1 MTRRWRAI
9 CAAAIALSCGA
20 CAVGP
25 KYNVPSTEI
34 PAAFKESGPA
44 PPAAANFLPA
54 QPDDDAIRARWW
66 EVFDDAQLN
75 DLETRA
81 TEANQSVAQAEAT
94 FRAARA
100 AVRGA
105 RAGLFPTVTGGASA
119 TRSRP
124 SSNRVTGFAPGASND
139 YQLTVDF
146 SYEADVWGRVRR
158 NVEANVASA
167 QASAADVQTA
177 LLIVTSELAVDY
189 FQLRGID
196 AQIDLLERTI
206 ASYERALTLTTAR
219 FNQGVASGI
228 DVAQAQTQLESARV
242 QATDLGTTRAQL
254 EHAIATLTGAPPANV
269 TIAPAVIA
277 ANPPSIPA
285 MVPSRLLERRPDVAA
300 AERRVAS
307 ANALIGVARAAY
319 FPSISLTGSGGV
331 ESSVL
336 GDLLS
341 LPSRI
346 WSIGPALVQTIFD
359 GGLRHALTD
368 QAVAGHDEAVATYR
382 QSVLT
387 AMQDVEDNLAVL
399 RILAQEAQQAEG
411 LVAAAQRSLDLANA
425 QYTAGVASY
434 LQVITAQTAALT
446 AESTLVDIGA
456 RRMTASVLLVKA
468 LGGGWSSADLPK
480 PSDLRRSS

>member
-1 MTRRWRAI
+1 MTPQWRAI
-9 CAAAIALSCGA
+9 CAAATALSCGA

-25 KYNVPSTEI
+25 TYHVPSTEI
-34 PAAFKESGPA
+34 PAAFKESAPA
-44 PPAAANFLPA
+44 SPAAANFLPA
-54 QPDDDAIRARWW
+54 QPGDDTIRALWW

-81 TEANQSVAQAEAT
+81 TAANQNVAQAEAA

-105 RAGLFPTVTGGASA
+105 RAGLFPTLTGGATA

-139 YQLTVDF
+139 YQLTLDF

-158 NVEANVASA
+158 NVEANVATA

-196 AQIDLLERTI
+196 AQFDLLERTI
-206 ASYERALTLTTAR
+206 ASYERALMLTTAR

-277 ANPPSIPA
+277 TNPPSIPA

-307 ANALIGVARAAY
+307 ANAMIGVAKAAY
-319 FPSISLTGSGGV
+319 FPSISLSGSGGV

-336 GDLLS
+336 GDLLT

-346 WSIGPALVQTIFD
+346 WSIGPALAATIFD

-382 QSVLT
+382 QNVLT
-387 AMQDVEDNLAVL
+387 ALQDVEDNLAAL
-399 RILAQEAQQAEG
+399 RILAQEAQQAED
-411 LVAAAQRSLDLANA
+411 LVAAAQRSLVLANA

-434 LQVITAQTAALT
+434 LQVISAQTAALT
-446 AESTLVDIGA
+446 AEATLVDIRA

-468 LGGGWSSADLPK
+468 LGGGWSSADLPQ
-480 PSDLRRSS
+480 PNDLRRSS